1 MKEIIKKGQKY
12 NRLIAIKFVEM
23 KNLRQHWLF
32 KCDCGKE
39 TTLRAESVK
48 NGQTKSCGCLQK
60 ECREAFALKNT
71 FHGMRYTKTYS
82 SWVSM
87 KVRCSDKNSS
97 NWESYGGRGITVCSE
112 WMLFKNFFADMGDRP
127 KDKTLDRIN
136 NNGNYNKR
144 NCRWATK
151 KQQDNNK
158 RTNHLLMYNG
168 KTQNITEWAEE
179 LNMKRYLIYNRLIMG
194 WSIEKALTRK

>member
-1 MKEIIKKGQKY
+1 M
-12 NRLIAIKFVEM
+12 A
-23 KNLRQHWLF
+23 
-32 KCDCGKE
+32 
-39 TTLRAESVK
+39 SVSLV
-48 NGQTKSCGCLQK
+48 NGTSSSCGCSH
-60 ECREAFALKNT
+60 RT
-71 FHGMRYTKTYS
+71 HGLSGKPEYLIWYS
-82 SWVSM
+82 M
-87 KVRCSDKNSS
+87 IDRCTNKSHKF
-97 NWESYGGRGITVCSE
+97 WGHYGGRGITVCSE